1 MSDCEKMRAR
11 IPWYVNGTLPQEEA
25 RALAEHLSSCPAC
38 REILAE
44 AVILSFKVKDAISR
58 MPRAPE
64 RIRERLL
71 PRGEIPLGRVDLGS
85 FLLGLSLGLSV
96 KGTKVP
102 VQGNLRLFGRKVRL
116 FKIEGGRK

>member
-1 MSDCEKMRAR
+1 MIDCERALKL

-38 REILAE
+38 REALAE

-71 PRGEIPLGRVDLGS
+71 PREEIPLGRVDLGS